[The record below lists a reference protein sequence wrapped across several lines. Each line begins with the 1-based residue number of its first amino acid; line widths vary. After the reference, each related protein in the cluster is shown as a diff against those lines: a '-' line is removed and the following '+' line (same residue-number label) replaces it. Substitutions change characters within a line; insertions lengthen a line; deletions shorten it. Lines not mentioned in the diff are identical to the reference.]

1 MAKKPDWFYRQ
12 SAVIPVLG
20 DKVVLITSLC
30 RKRWIIPK
38 GIVEPGMTPE
48 DSAIKEALEEAG
60 VAGALNAADLGTYEY
75 QKWGGV
81 CKVQVFELR
90 VESLLEQWEE
100 MDLRDRRLVS
110 PSEAVELVDE
120 EGLKEIFR
128 RRFSLDV
135 PTSRQK

>member
-1 MAKKPDWFYRQ
+1 
-12 SAVIPVLG
+12 
-20 DKVVLITSLC
+20 
-30 RKRWIIPK
+30 
-38 GIVEPGMTPE
+38 MTPE

-81 CKVQVFELR
+81 CEVRVFELR
-90 VESLLEQWEE
+90 VESLLEQWDE
-100 MDLRDRRLVS
+100 MDSRDRRLVS

-128 RRFSLDV
+128 RRFSLEA
-135 PTSRQK
+135 